1 VQATKQQQI
10 IGYFIEEAKEHLD
23 TIEQGVLNLQA
34 TMADADRLNELFRAA
49 HSVKGGAA
57 MLGFS
62 AIQQV
67 SHHLEDCFKL
77 LTEHQVTVDRRLEDM
92 FLKGA
97 DRLKELVE
105 ELQSPYGM
113 QKQSQEQAEQVE
125 PLLKELERYLNSL
138 IRGQTAPAP
147 SRQLNADLPV
157 LMNTALKKMLQLFR
171 QGDSPATRQQLG
183 QLCTRMEQ
191 IHSCQEWQALMR
203 LTQAAIASSQYPYQ
217 TMASVIVKELKQAG
231 DLLVMGK
238 TSEIIPSKNLQ
249 QLAKA
254 TKPAVPNPVELK
266 PAVTPPVIS
275 QPSATPA
282 ATTSSVRQQ
291 VTIPV
296 EPRAAARVLL
306 EVFNKQQLIEMADF
320 IMKAIQ

>member
-10 IGYFIEEAKEHLD
+10 VGYFIEEAKEHLD

-34 TMADADRLNELFRAA
+34 TMADAERLNELFRAA

-57 MLGFS
+57 MLGFT

-77 LTEHQVTVDRRLEDM
+77 LTEHQVPVDRHLEDM

-97 DRLKELVE
+97 DKLKELIE
-105 ELQSPYGM
+105 DLQSPYGI
-113 QKQSQEQAEQVE
+113 QKQVEQAE
-125 PLLKELERYLNSL
+125 PLLKELENYLNSL
-138 IRGQTAPAP
+138 IQGKTTPVAKRQT
-147 SRQLNADLPV
+147 NADLPTLV
-157 LMNTALKKMLQLFR
+157 NTALKIMLQLFR
-171 QGDSPATRQQLG
+171 QGDSPNTRQQLG

-191 IHSCQEWQALMR
+191 IHSCQEWQALLH
-203 LTQAAIASSQYPYQ
+203 LTQGAIADSRYPYQ
-217 TMASVIVKELKQAG
+217 TIASVIVKELKQAG
-231 DLLVMGK
+231 DLLVAGK
-238 TSEIIPSKNLQ
+238 SNEIVPSKNLQ

-254 TKPAVPNPVELK
+254 AKPPTSEAAIAAIASPT
-266 PAVTPPVIS
+266 VTPPT
-275 QPSATPA
+275 TPQSTITKNA
-282 ATTSSVRQQ
+282 RQQ
-291 VTIPV
+291 ITIPA